1 MVIEELVQCAADLQK
16 AGKTPVAIRLYQDW
30 LKAPAPGLSHVA
42 RFNLAVLLSDSGL
55 PAEAEHQLRQAIEA
69 YPNFSQAYFN
79 LGLAVERQGRKD
91 EALGHWLKV
100 VTMADLANK
109 EQRGVA
115 IGALNQIGRLQEQL
129 KNYPQAENALKQSL
143 LLDPKQPD
151 ALQHWIHLRQK
162 QCKWPIYEPFG
173 EITEYDML
181 MASSPLAMLA
191 LSDDPMRQLLAAHS
205 FVSRKFNY
213 PVAKDRPGPYAHER
227 IRLGYVSGD
236 LCTHAVGLL
245 LPDFLAAHDKT
256 RFELYAYDFSPED
269 SSSTRERLKASFDH
283 FIDIRNMRD
292 ADVANLIRTHE
303 IDVLLDMHGLSS
315 GARPEIFASRPAP
328 LQITWL
334 GYIGTTTFPWI
345 DYVVADEHSLPGA
358 LTPFYSEK
366 VIRLPG
372 SFLPGRASTGMAL
385 QATPLAL
392 APTLSVPSGASLVA
406 TPATAPSTPVI
417 GCLNNIYKVK
427 PEMLTT
433 WGQIVLAHPTV
444 ELLLLDDNATATE
457 NIRGW
462 LLNMGVPAHRIR
474 FYTRGPYAQYRETM
488 RSLTVYLD
496 TYPYNAG
503 STARDVMDSGVP
515 MVTLSGKTFVSRMC
529 GSVLKEYGRADLVV
543 ESYEA
548 YKARVLALLEE
559 ALSPLATAPRLPPVA
574 LVHEAHRCRALEQSV
589 LTLLGR

>member
-69 YPNFSQAYFN
+69 YPTFSQAYFN

-100 VTMADLANK
+100 VGMADLTNP

-162 QCKWPIYEPFG
+162 QCKWPVYEPFG
-173 EITEYDML
+173 EVSEYDML

-191 LSDDPMRQLLAAHS
+191 LSDDPLRQLLAAHS

-213 PVAKDRPGPYAHER
+213 PMAKDRPGPYRHEK

-245 LPDFLAAHDKT
+245 LPDFLEAHDKT

-269 SSSTRERLKASFDH
+269 GSSTR
-283 FIDIRNMRD
+283 
-292 ADVANLIRTHE
+292 
-303 IDVLLDMHGLSS
+303 
-315 GARPEIFASRPAP
+315 AP
-328 LQITWL
+328 
-334 GYIGTTTFPWI
+334 
-345 DYVVADEHSLPGA
+345 
-358 LTPFYSEK
+358 
-366 VIRLPG
+366 
-372 SFLPGRASTGMAL
+372 
-385 QATPLAL
+385 
-392 APTLSVPSGASLVA
+392 
-406 TPATAPSTPVI
+406 
-417 GCLNNIYKVK
+417 VK
-427 PEMLTT
+427 
-433 WGQIVLAHPTV
+433 
-444 ELLLLDDNATATE
+444 
-457 NIRGW
+457 
-462 LLNMGVPAHRIR
+462 
-474 FYTRGPYAQYRETM
+474 
-488 RSLTVYLD
+488 
-496 TYPYNAG
+496 
-503 STARDVMDSGVP
+503 
-515 MVTLSGKTFVSRMC
+515 
-529 GSVLKEYGRADLVV
+529 GSV
-543 ESYEA
+543 
-548 YKARVLALLEE
+548 
-559 ALSPLATAPRLPPVA
+559 
-574 LVHEAHRCRALEQSV
+574 
-589 LTLLGR
+589 